1 VSALRGVVPA
11 AFLAAVACATPAP
24 AVTAPAANGPA
35 DCPGP
40 AWTCF
45 RAGPCPFT
53 EFKGSVCAVGVVEQ
67 IAGGEPAAEAA
78 TSRARR
84 EMADLVQSK
93 VDGLA
98 RLVRDAERPD
108 ALGAGPPHRD
118 VTALSRSVV
127 DRTLQHVTVPKTW
140 FSTQTRTC
148 FAIAVL
154 DSDALVAA
162 LKALEDAK
170 GLADSTRLEIDR
182 RAERVVTE
190 WQADGRDGEP
200 RAAAGAGS
208 GPR

>member
-1 VSALRGVVPA
+1 MSSLRGVVPA
-11 AFLAAVACATPAP
+11 AFLAAVGCATPAP

-53 EFKGSVCAVGVVEQ
+53 EFKGSVCAVGAVEQ
-67 IAGGEPAAEAA
+67 IGGRELATEAA

-93 VDGLA
+93 VEGLA
-98 RLVRDAERPD
+98 RLVRDAARPG
-108 ALGAGPPHRD
+108 AVGAGPPQD
-118 VTALSRSVV
+118 VAALSRSVV
-127 DRTLQHVTVPKTW
+127 DRTLQHVIVPKTW
-140 FSTQTRTC
+140 FSTQTRTSY
-148 FAIAVL
+148 AIAVL
-154 DSDALVAA
+154 ESETLVAA
-162 LKALEDAK
+162 LKALEDTK

-182 RAERVVTE
+182 RAERVVTD

-200 RAAAGAGS
+200 SAAPRAEP